1 MQRDYALYSRAAV
14 CLILPFQK
22 IHWSLI
28 QNRLNYSNVTAL
40 ADSFTLKK
48 KNKTFMAQWLKKN
61 TWWEWTFMPCV
72 CVKMWMR
79 NVQYVYLWLFL
90 SICLSLCPSDLV
102 CASCLKFQRN
112 RRIRRH
118 PELIDFP
125 KTWAQNMTIYESARD
140 KCCVCLSK
148 KHIFL
153 LFPFW
158 KYGFGPPPI
167 TGSVFSSC
175 CAKNYSMLLF
185 LCWSFWLYLLLCFV
199 LCGESPSVSYL

>member
-1 MQRDYALYSRAAV
+1 MCTNVY
-14 CLILPFQK
+14 I
-22 IHWSLI
+22 WS
-28 QNRLNYSNVTAL
+28 
-40 ADSFTLKK
+40 
-48 KNKTFMAQWLKKN
+48 
-61 TWWEWTFMPCV
+61 
-72 CVKMWMR
+72 
-79 NVQYVYLWLFL
+79 FL
-90 SICLSLCPSDLV
+90 SICLSLCPSDLL

-125 KTWAQNMTIYESARD
+125 KTWAQNMTIYESTRD
-140 KCCVCLSK
+140 KCCVCLSG

-158 KYGFGPPPI
+158 KYGFGRPPI

-185 LCWSFWLYLLLCFV
+185 LCWSIWLYLLLCFV
-199 LCGESPSVSYL
+199 LCGEKPQCVLFVMGARGRGRCVFNYHLVEWLMVRQSSTELQLRVCVCVCVCVRQLWLCLYVC